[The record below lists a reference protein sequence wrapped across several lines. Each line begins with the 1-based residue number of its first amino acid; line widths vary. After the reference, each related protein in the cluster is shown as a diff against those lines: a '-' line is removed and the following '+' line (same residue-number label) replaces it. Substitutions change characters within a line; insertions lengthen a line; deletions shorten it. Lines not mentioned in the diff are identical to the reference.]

1 MKKVTGAILGL
12 VLVLLA
18 IASFDSFYILDETEQ
33 AVITQFGRPVGGSIT
48 EPGLKRK
55 FPYIQNVNKF
65 DKYILE
71 WDGQSEQI
79 PTNDKTFIWVDAFA
93 RWRIVDPLKFF
104 EKVRDESSAQQTLDG
119 IIDAAVRNLVTSYDL
134 IETVRT
140 TNRTIPKS
148 ESVLEMELIPSS
160 SVESDTAESMPE
172 KETKLAIGRAGM
184 LQQIHEQAGA
194 KLREFGIELVDVRF
208 KRLNYVDEVLQK
220 VYDRMKEE
228 RRQIAEKLRSEG
240 RGESQK
246 ILGKKER
253 ELKRIYS
260 EAYRRSEEIKGRADA
275 EATRIYSSAYNR
287 DPEFYSFVKTMEL
300 YKGSL
305 DSTTWTI
312 FSTDADF
319 LKYLKRYDGK

>member
-1 MKKVTGAILGL
+1 MKKVIGAIIGL
-12 VLVLLA
+12 VVVLLA
-18 IASFDSFYILDETEQ
+18 IASLDSFYILDETEQ
-33 AVITQFGRPVGGSIT
+33 AVITQFGRPVGGSVT
-48 EPGLKRK
+48 EPGLRWKMPYVQKATK
-55 FPYIQNVNKF
+55 FK
-65 DKYILE
+65 KHILE
-71 WDGQSEQI
+71 WDGQREQI
-79 PTNDKTFIWVDAFA
+79 PTNNKTFIWVDAFA
-93 RWRIVDPLKFF
+93 RWRIVDPLTFY
-104 EKVRDESSAQQTLDG
+104 EKLRDVSSAQQALDG

-140 TNRTIPKS
+140 TDRKIPRS
-148 ESVLEMELIPSS
+148 ESALAMDLIPSS
-160 SVESDTAESMPE
+160 SVDSDTGDTIEIDTELS
-172 KETKLAIGRAGM
+172 IGRAGM
-184 LQQIHEQAGA
+184 LDQVHEQAGK

-208 KRLNYVDEVLQK
+208 KRLNYVDDVLQK

-260 EAYRRSEEIKGRADA
+260 EAYRRSEEVKGHADA

-287 DPEFYSFVKTMEL
+287 DPEFYSFVKTMDL
-300 YKGSL
+300 YKQSL